1 MNKTYTQTLWENNQP
16 PEVGMEVL
24 ITSEDSTRLLCFSGK
39 VCEVIGINK
48 CKIKQGLGFTTV
60 TFYDRS
66 LGLGCCV
73 FDKDYVKFVPSEYTK
88 ANFEKASLAV
98 MAFENN
104 ECELFA
110 LGKDDRYYKLTTA
123 PAICK
128 HFCKGSLY
136 VNEIRNE

>member
-1 MNKTYTQTLWENNQP
+1 MNKTYTQKMWENNQP
-16 PEVGMEVL
+16 PKVGMEVL
-24 ITSEDSTRLLCFSGK
+24 ITTDDSPRLLCFSGK

-48 CKIKQGLGFTTV
+48 CKTKGGLGFIAV
-60 TFYDRS
+60 TFYNVY

-73 FDKDYVKFVPSEYTK
+73 FDRDYVKFVPSEYTK
-88 ANFEKASLAV
+88 ADFEKASLAI

-110 LGKDDRYYKLTTA
+110 LGRYGRYYKLTTA

-136 VNEIRNE
+136 VKEN